1 MMEGD
6 KKNLEFNVF
15 MQYKPSRKDC
25 KKVLNSVLDEYI
37 KGELRSKDVDNY
49 FSMISRFGYRLQ
61 NQRNNYYNMKTIKKD
76 SGLSLRDILNN
87 LNIKSNYN

>member
-1 MMEGD
+1 MDGN

-25 KKVLNSVLDEYI
+25 KEVLNHVLSEYV
-37 KGELRSKDVDNY
+37 KGKLNSENVDNY

-61 NQRNNYYNMKTIKKD
+61 KQRNDYYNINNLKKD
-76 SGLSLRDILNN
+76 DGLPLRDILNN
-87 LNIKSNYN
+87 LNIKSNYT